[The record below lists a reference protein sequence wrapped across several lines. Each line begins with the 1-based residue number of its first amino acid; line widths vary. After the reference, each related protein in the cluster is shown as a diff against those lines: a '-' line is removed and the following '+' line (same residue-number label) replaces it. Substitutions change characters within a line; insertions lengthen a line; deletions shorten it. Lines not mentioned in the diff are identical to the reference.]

1 MFDFFKAY
9 NLDCDFNGTSC
20 KQTEVML
27 ESVWPSAVKIRFT
40 YTDMLVSQ
48 TQELFSLFRTAETK
62 DSYRLKFKIKN
73 GFMIATNI
81 NL

>member
-20 KQTEVML
+20 KQTEDMF
-27 ESVWPSAVKIRFT
+27 ESVCPSAIKIRFT
-40 YTDMLVSQ
+40 YTDMLVTQ
-48 TQELFSLFRTAETK
+48 TQELFCLFRTAETK
-62 DSYRLKFKIKN
+62 DSFCLKFEIKN
-73 GFMIATNI
+73 GFMIAANI